1 MWECFRD
8 FAAEFVPVCFF
19 VVENLNGLGASRR
32 GVANKL
38 SNER

>member
-19 VVENLNGLGASRR
+19 VVENLNELWGARR
-32 GVANKL
+32 GVANKFG
-38 SNER
+38 NER